1 MNREII
7 DWERKGNLVKFY
19 LGKNGEQWGDD
30 WNDVPWECNAGRV
43 YDEYIEGYE
52 IIVIP
57 FDCHV
62 YEPERFFSKKDLINR
77 IVPCIIASKKYSN
90 TFQEAL
96 RDEKAKMYYFGDTI
110 SRMDEI
116 TEEGEDTKKL

>member
-30 WNDVPWECNAGRV
+30 WDDVPWEHNAGRV
-43 YDEYIEGYE
+43 YDEYIKGYE

-57 FDCHV
+57 FECHV

-77 IVPCIIASKKYSN
+77 IVPCIIASKKCYN

-96 RDEKAKMYYFGDTI
+96 RDKKAKMYYFGDII
-110 SRMDEI
+110 SRN
-116 TEEGEDTKKL
+116 G